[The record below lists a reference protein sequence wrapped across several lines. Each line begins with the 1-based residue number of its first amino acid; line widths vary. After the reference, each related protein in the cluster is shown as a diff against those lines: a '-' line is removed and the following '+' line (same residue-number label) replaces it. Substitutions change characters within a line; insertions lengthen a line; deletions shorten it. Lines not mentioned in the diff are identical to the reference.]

1 MLQRY
6 GLLPSQTNKKTCFL
20 TSVLAHSAFF
30 STFFVITPLFWRP
43 LRLFLFFLCPLAIFH
58 VLPSY
63 IQIEDLEKMVTDI
76 ETNLIEGL
84 RERSPKAQQTMVERY
99 GRHVFSQVVR
109 LLPSVEDAEEV
120 YQDVFLKVFLNIN
133 MYNEEKASFK
143 TWVSRIAYNESIT
156 WLRHKRREV
165 IYFEDQEGEAERLS
179 ETEVEATLGHPDPE
193 TVQLIRAALK
203 HLPPEERSLITMF
216 YYEEMSLKDIAYVTD
231 SPSTTIASKLF
242 RTRKKLCKI
251 IQMIQS

>member
-1 MLQRY
+1 
-6 GLLPSQTNKKTCFL
+6 
-20 TSVLAHSAFF
+20 
-30 STFFVITPLFWRP
+30 
-43 LRLFLFFLCPLAIFH
+43 
-58 VLPSY
+58 
-63 IQIEDLEKMVTDI
+63 MVTDI
-76 ETNLIEGL
+76 EINLIEGL
-84 RERSPKAQQTMVERY
+84 KEQSPKAQQMMVERY

-165 IYFEDQEGEAERLS
+165 IYFEDQDGEAERLS
-179 ETEVEATLGHPDPE
+179 EAEVEATLGHPNQE

-203 HLPPEERSLITMF
+203 HLSPEERSLITMF
-216 YYEEMSLKDIAYVTD
+216 YYEEMSVKDIAYVTD
-231 SPSTTIASKLF
+231 SPPNTIASKLF

-251 IQMIQS
+251 ILMIQS

>member
-1 MLQRY
+1 
-6 GLLPSQTNKKTCFL
+6 
-20 TSVLAHSAFF
+20 
-30 STFFVITPLFWRP
+30 
-43 LRLFLFFLCPLAIFH
+43 
-58 VLPSY
+58 
-63 IQIEDLEKMVTDI
+63 MVTDI

-84 RERSPKAQQTMVERY
+84 REHSPKAQQMMVERY

-133 MYNEEKASFK
+133 RYDEEKASLK
-143 TWVSRIAYNESIT
+143 SWVSRIAYNESM
-156 WLRHKRREV
+156 
-165 IYFEDQEGEAERLS
+165 
-179 ETEVEATLGHPDPE
+179 
-193 TVQLIRAALK
+193 IRAALK

-216 YYEEMSLKDIAYVTD
+216 YYEEMSVKDIAYVTD
-231 SPSTTIASKLF
+231 SPPNTIASKLF

>member
-1 MLQRY
+1 
-6 GLLPSQTNKKTCFL
+6 
-20 TSVLAHSAFF
+20 
-30 STFFVITPLFWRP
+30 
-43 LRLFLFFLCPLAIFH
+43 
-58 VLPSY
+58 
-63 IQIEDLEKMVTDI
+63 MVTDI
-76 ETNLIEGL
+76 EINLIEGL
-84 RERSPKAQQTMVERY
+84 MEQSPKAQQMMVERY

-133 MYNEEKASFK
+133 RYEEEKSSFK

-156 WLRHKRREV
+156 WLRHKR
-165 IYFEDQEGEAERLS
+165 QRLS
-179 ETEVEATLGHPDPE
+179 EAEVEATLGHPNQE

-216 YYEEMSLKDIAYVTD
+216 YYEEMSVKDIAYVTD
-231 SPSTTIASKLF
+231 SPPNTIASKLF

-251 IQMIQS
+251 IQMLQS

>member
-1 MLQRY
+1 
-6 GLLPSQTNKKTCFL
+6 
-20 TSVLAHSAFF
+20 
-30 STFFVITPLFWRP
+30 
-43 LRLFLFFLCPLAIFH
+43 
-58 VLPSY
+58 
-63 IQIEDLEKMVTDI
+63 MVTEI
-76 ETNLIEGL
+76 EINLIEGL
-84 RERSPKAQQTMVERY
+84 KEQSPKAQQMMVERY

-156 WLRHKRREV
+156 WLRHKRLQT
-165 IYFEDQEGEAERLS
+165 IYFEDEDGEAERLS
-179 ETEVEATLGHPDPE
+179 EAEVEATLGHPNPE
-193 TVQLIRAALK
+193 TAQLIRAALK

-216 YYEEMSLKDIAYVTD
+216 YYEEMSVKDIAYVTD
-231 SPSTTIASKLF
+231 SPPNTIGSKLF

-251 IQMIQS
+251 IQMLQS

>member
-1 MLQRY
+1 MIFFGEGITLYTCKGNVFFNFFFTLCNFSRSIIVY
-6 GLLPSQTNKKTCFL
+6 TNR
-20 TSVLAHSAFF
+20 
-30 STFFVITPLFWRP
+30 RP
-43 LRLFLFFLCPLAIFH
+43 R
-58 VLPSY
+58 
-63 IQIEDLEKMVTDI
+63 KMVTDI
-76 ETNLIEGL
+76 EINLIEGL
-84 RERSPKAQQTMVERY
+84 KEQSPKAQQMMVERY
-99 GRHVFSQVVR
+99 GRHVFNQVAR

-133 MYNEEKASFK
+133 RYEEEKSSFK

-165 IYFEDQEGEAERLS
+165 IYFEDQDGEAERLS
-179 ETEVEATLGHPDPE
+179 EAEVEATLGHPNQE

-216 YYEEMSLKDIAYVTD
+216 YYEEMSVKDIAYVTD
-231 SPSTTIASKLF
+231 SPPNTIGSKLF

>member
-1 MLQRY
+1 
-6 GLLPSQTNKKTCFL
+6 
-20 TSVLAHSAFF
+20 
-30 STFFVITPLFWRP
+30 
-43 LRLFLFFLCPLAIFH
+43 
-58 VLPSY
+58 
-63 IQIEDLEKMVTDI
+63 MVTDI

-120 YQDVFLKVFLNIN
+120 YQDVFLKVFLNIDR
-133 MYNEEKASFK
+133 YDEEKAAFK

-156 WLRHKRREV
+156 WLRHKRQEV
-165 IYFEDQEGEAERLS
+165 IYFEDQDGEAERLS
-179 ETEVEATLGHPDPE
+179 EVEVEATLGHPDPE

-203 HLPPEERSLITMF
+203 HLPPEERGLVTMF
-216 YYEEMSLKDIAYVTD
+216 YYEDMSVKDISYVTD
-231 SPSTTIASKLF
+231 SPPNTIASKLF

-251 IQMIQS
+251 IQTIQS